1 MESSLPSLAM
11 RIIQDIL
18 NQIIQCQFFSLMVIV
33 TSATHGSS
41 LLLKRDSAK
50 TIRFASLQSV
60 AGRRLLEEHKID
72 ENYIESL
79 VFFEEGSFSVSSNA
93 ALRTLSYLDGWQ
105 KHLIFLSVVPRSL
118 RDLVYRFI
126 AKNRYK
132 WFGRR
137 EQCMVPTAELS
148 KRFLPD

>member
-1 MESSLPSLAM
+1 MP
-11 RIIQDIL
+11 IL
-18 NQIIQCQFFSLMVIV
+18 LFDGHCNLCNAWVQFIV
-33 TSATHGSS
+33 
-41 LLLKRDSAK
+41 KRDSAK
-50 TIRFASLQSV
+50 TIRFASLQSG

-72 ENYIESL
+72 ANYIDSL
-79 VFFEEGSFSVSSNA
+79 VLFEEERFSVSSNA
-93 ALRTLSYLDGWQ
+93 ALRTLSHFDGWER
-105 KHLIFLSVVPRSL
+105 HLIFLSVVPRSL

-148 KRFLPD
+148 MRFLPD

>member
-1 MESSLPSLAM
+1 MGFLLFDGHCNLCNAWV
-11 RIIQDIL
+11 
-18 NQIIQCQFFSLMVIV
+18 QFIV
-33 TSATHGSS
+33 
-41 LLLKRDSAK
+41 KRDSAG
-50 TIRFASLQSV
+50 TIRFASLQSG

-79 VFFEEGSFSVSSNA
+79 VFFEEERFSVSSTA
-93 ALRTLSYLDGWQ
+93 ALRTLSYLDDWQ
-105 KHLIFLSVVPRSL
+105 KHLIFLTVVPRSL

-126 AKNRYK
+126 ARNRYK

-137 EQCMVPTAELS
+137 EQCMIPTTELS

>member
-1 MESSLPSLAM
+1 MP
-11 RIIQDIL
+11 IL
-18 NQIIQCQFFSLMVIV
+18 LFDGHCNLCNAWVHFIV
-33 TSATHGSS
+33 
-41 LLLKRDSAK
+41 KRDTEK
-50 TIRFASLQSV
+50 IIRFASLQSK
-60 AGRRLLEEHKID
+60 AGRQMLEKHKIE
-72 ENYIESL
+72 ENYIESIVL
-79 VFFEEGSFSVSSNA
+79 FEEGNYFVSSTA

>member
-1 MESSLPSLAM
+1 MP
-11 RIIQDIL
+11 IL
-18 NQIIQCQFFSLMVIV
+18 LFDGHCNLCNAWVQYVV
-33 TSATHGSS
+33 
-41 LLLKRDSAK
+41 KRDSSS
-50 TIRFASLQSV
+50 TIRFASLQSG

-72 ENYIESL
+72 ANHIDSL
-79 VFFEEGSFSVSSNA
+79 VLFEEERFSVSSNA
-93 ALRTLSYLDGWQ
+93 ALRTLSYFDGWER
-105 KHLIFLSVVPRSL
+105 HPIFLSVVPRSL

-137 EQCMVPTAELS
+137 EQCMVPTSELS

>member
-1 MESSLPSLAM
+1 MP
-11 RIIQDIL
+11 IL
-18 NQIIQCQFFSLMVIV
+18 LFDGHCNLCNAWVQFIV
-33 TSATHGSS
+33 
-41 LLLKRDSAK
+41 KRDSAK
-50 TIRFASLQSV
+50 TIRFASLQSK

-72 ENYIESL
+72 ANYIDSL
-79 VFFEEGSFSVSSNA
+79 VLFEEESFSLSSNA
-93 ALRTLSYLDGWQ
+93 ALRILLYLNGWER
-105 KHLIFLSVVPRSL
+105 HLIFLSVVPRSL
-118 RDLVYRFI
+118 RDIVYRFI

>member
-1 MESSLPSLAM
+1 MP
-11 RIIQDIL
+11 IL
-18 NQIIQCQFFSLMVIV
+18 LFDGHCNLCNAWVQYVV
-33 TSATHGSS
+33 
-41 LLLKRDSAK
+41 KRDSSS
-50 TIRFASLQSV
+50 TIRFASLQSGS
-60 AGRRLLEEHKID
+60 GRRLLEEHKID
-72 ENYIESL
+72 ENYIDSL
-79 VFFEEGSFSVSSNA
+79 VLFEEGSFYVSSTA
-93 ALRTLSYLDGWQ
+93 ALRTVSYLDGWQ
-105 KHLIFLSVVPRSL
+105 KHLIFLAVVPCSL

>member
-1 MESSLPSLAM
+1 M
-11 RIIQDIL
+11 QIL
-18 NQIIQCQFFSLMVIV
+18 LFDGHCNLCNAWVQFIV
-33 TSATHGSS
+33 
-41 LLLKRDSAK
+41 KRDSAK
-50 TIRFASLQSV
+50 TIRFASLQSK

-72 ENYIESL
+72 ANYIDSL
-79 VFFEEGSFSVSSNA
+79 VLFEEESFSLSSNA
-93 ALRTLSYLDGWQ
+93 ALRILLYLNGWER
-105 KHLIFLSVVPRSL
+105 HLIFLSVVPRSL
-118 RDLVYRFI
+118 RDIVYRFI

>member
-1 MESSLPSLAM
+1 MP
-11 RIIQDIL
+11 IL
-18 NQIIQCQFFSLMVIV
+18 LFDGQCNLCNAWVQYVV
-33 TSATHGSS
+33 
-41 LLLKRDSAK
+41 KRDPSS
-50 TIRFASLQSV
+50 TIRFASLQSG

-72 ENYIESL
+72 ANYIDSL
-79 VFFEEGSFSVSSNA
+79 VLFEEERFSVSSNA
-93 ALRTLSYLDGWQ
+93 ALRTLSYFDGWER
-105 KHLIFLSVVPRSL
+105 HLIFLSVVPRSL

>member
-1 MESSLPSLAM
+1 MP
-11 RIIQDIL
+11 IL
-18 NQIIQCQFFSLMVIV
+18 LFDGHCNLCNAWVQYVV
-33 TSATHGSS
+33 
-41 LLLKRDSAK
+41 KRDSFS
-50 TIRFASLQSV
+50 TIRFASLQSG

-72 ENYIESL
+72 VNYIDSL
-79 VFFEEGSFSVSSNA
+79 VLFEGEIFSVSSNA
-93 ALRTLSYLDGWQ
+93 ALRTFSYFDGWER
-105 KHLIFLSVVPRSL
+105 HLIFLTVVPRSL